1 MKKQFMN
8 IIYTNCISYTILSL
22 LISIL
27 SFTSIPVME
36 MNYMNCLS
44 MFLVTVLISICIVL
58 TSNIKIESF
67 WIENIIYVLEVFVIV
82 YGVGGGIFHWFPLEL
97 YYFFEVG
104 IICIL
109 VYIITSIILYL
120 HFHLLANQINQ
131 KIEEKKHEH
140 NRG

>member
-8 IIYTNCISYTILSL
+8 IIYANCISYTILSL

-44 MFLVTVLISICIVL
+44 IFLLTVLISICIVL

-67 WIENIIYVLEVFVIV
+67 WIENI
-82 YGVGGGIFHWFPLEL
+82 IFHWFPLEL